1 MGKRKPKVGKAKT
14 EEAVDARTPL
24 QKALEAQGA
33 AERALTEANQRNDAK
48 AAQARRKA
56 RAELTAAQRTVDAEE
71 AEEKAAAARKSADE
85 ARKAAETG
93 VAE

>member
-1 MGKRKPKVGKAKT
+1 VASKKAKVGKAKT
-14 EEAVDARTPL
+14 KEVVDNRTPL

-33 AERALTEANQRNDAK
+33 AERELFAANGRNDAK

-56 RAELTAAQRTVDAEE
+56 RAELTAAQRLVAAEE